1 MCLLAA
7 SALAADARLG
17 KYAETSRLLFSIT
30 LRDGERAL
38 FLFMEVLAAE
48 VDVSESPESL
58 ESASSLVETDAFF
71 WDTEFSRGRGVMT
84 LAGDEEERLDDA
96 GDEWC
101 CSELSESDSS
111 SSSG

>member
-17 KYAETSRLLFSIT
+17 KYAETSILLFSIT

-38 FLFMEVLAAE
+38 FLFIEVLAAE
-48 VDVSESPESL
+48 VDVSESL